1 MLLGAALC
9 IPDDVSRAAIDSGI
23 VYNFNSVFSGT
34 INPGGPAPWLTATFQ
49 NDGSAGVLLTIS
61 GAGLAGS
68 EKLDSAYF
76 NINPVLSA
84 SIPNLTFSLQSAS
97 SGLAQ
102 PQISKGEDGFQAD
115 GDGKYDMK
123 FAFSTGQGSFVNGD
137 SITYLVSGITGLTAD
152 DFAYES
158 TSSGGHGPFYAAAH
172 ILGISPNNSSA
183 WVEPSAGPIPLIS
196 MMPEP
201 AAFGVAAAA
210 LAAVVTLRRKKSV

>member
-9 IPDDVSRAAIDSGI
+9 IPADVSRAAIDSGI
-23 VYNFNSVFSGT
+23 VYNFDSVFSGSV
-34 INPGGPAPWLTATFQ
+34 NPGGPAPWLTATFQ

-61 GAGLAGS
+61 GADLAGS
-68 EKLDSAYF
+68 EKLDAVYF
-76 NINPVLSA
+76 NVNPTLST

-97 SGLAQ
+97 AGLAQ
-102 PQISKGEDGFQAD
+102 PQISTGEDAFKAD
-115 GDGKYDMK
+115 GDGKYDVK
-123 FAFSTGQGSFVNGD
+123 LAFGTGQGTFNNGD
-137 SITYLVSGITGLTAD
+137 SITYLISGITGLTAD
-152 DFAYES
+152 DFAYQS
-158 TSSGGHGPFYAAAH
+158 TPAGGTGPFYAAAH
-172 ILGISPNNSSA
+172 ILGISPNNSSD